1 LRSLGVSVTV
11 SRGSIFRYIRPRQI
25 ASADGMA
32 MESLDRHFAGTLARL
47 PAGDHPT
54 PIDRC
59 SVAFSGGHSVSEGTK
74 DSKHGRLAIEL
85 RWGRSAGLGGGMA
98 GTTVAGRPVG
108 ELACNN
114 VTATPAVRGPA
125 TARARRRRSRKMA
138 RFVVVLLQ
146 QLAAAGPRQLLRPS
160 LAY

>member
-1 LRSLGVSVTV
+1 VLRSLGVSVTV

-85 RWGRSAGLGGGMA
+85 RWGRSAGLGGGMT

-108 ELACNN
+108 ELACSN
-114 VTATPAVRGPA
+114 VTATPAVRGHWSGYS
-125 TARARRRRSRKMA
+125 ARAEEEEQENGALRRGPP
-138 RFVVVLLQ
+138 
-146 QLAAAGPRQLLRPS
+146 AAAGLRQLLRHS

>member
-1 LRSLGVSVTV
+1 
-11 SRGSIFRYIRPRQI
+11 
-25 ASADGMA
+25 
-32 MESLDRHFAGTLARL
+32 
-47 PAGDHPT
+47 
-54 PIDRC
+54 
-59 SVAFSGGHSVSEGTK
+59 VAFSGGHSVSEGTK

-85 RWGRSAGLGGGMA
+85 RWGRSAGLGGGMT

-146 QLAAAGPRQLLRPS
+146 QLADAGPRQLLRPS
-160 LAY
+160 LPGGLSLEHVQKMPYMVRFVSFMHQFIIIH